1 MRSRPPTVIDHRRT
15 LTLLVATLVTIVGGC
30 AVDPQDNVEARF
42 RASQSRWAAAAIDDY
57 RFTLAVYCLCPFQ
70 EPVDVTVRDR
80 NVVSVTANGVDAPA
94 DEVGWYPLTV
104 DLALRAVEEQLDADE
119 ISVTF
124 DPTLGYPT
132 KVSANPDL
140 ETHDDEVNFEITN
153 FVAGS

>member
-1 MRSRPPTVIDHRRT
+1 MRRFRQ
-15 LTLLVATLVTIVGGC
+15 LALLVVALLTVLGAC
-30 AVDPQDNVEARF
+30 AVDPKADVAARL
-42 RASQSRWAAAAIDDY
+42 RAAKSHWATAALDDY
-57 RFTLAVYCLCPFQ
+57 TFTLAVYCLCPFQ

-104 DLALRAVEEQLDADE
+104 ELALRAVEEQLDADE